1 MTLAPLSDCQ
11 IADFKA
17 RGFLILRGIL
27 DPALLARARARLWDA
42 APASMRRDDPTS
54 WIGPIRQQDEDL
66 DRANYH
72 KGFRWQY
79 RTIGQEP
86 WMVELLPKNPTV
98 WAITQQLLGDQVA
111 EPADVRGIY
120 CTLPHGDRQPGA
132 NHCHVDAH
140 PFHLGVVGYID
151 DVEPEGG
158 GFRVWEGSHRTFYPD
173 FSSAYCM
180 EPTERYESDRDR
192 INQTESVDYH
202 GRAGDV
208 VFWHHR
214 LGHMAAHN
222 RTRRIRQAVL
232 YDFRLQELQ
241 QIQQEP
247 PADDMWKHWSP
258 AVRQI
263 DIESASL

>member
-1 MTLAPLSDCQ
+1 
-11 IADFKA
+11 
-17 RGFLILRGIL
+17 
-27 DPALLARARARLWDA
+27 
-42 APASMRRDDPTS
+42 
-54 WIGPIRQQDEDL
+54 
-66 DRANYH
+66 
-72 KGFRWQY
+72 
-79 RTIGQEP
+79 
-86 WMVELLPKNPTV
+86 
-98 WAITQQLLGDQVA
+98 
-111 EPADVRGIY
+111 
-120 CTLPHGDRQPGA
+120 
-132 NHCHVDAH
+132 
-140 PFHLGVVGYID
+140 
-151 DVEPEGG
+151 
-158 GFRVWEGSHRTFYPD
+158 
-173 FSSAYCM
+173 M
-180 EPTERYESDRDR
+180 EPTERYESDRER
-192 INQTESVDYH
+192 INQTESVDCH